1 MSLLSWQNILGS
13 RQIAADLEE
22 KLANQGEVFRT
33 REESVTVTFS
43 YQANGNHATELST
56 VGHVI
61 LERHWKSTFDFTEIL
76 NNYWWKRG
84 TVCQILRFISQFSL
98 KLYIQF

>member
-22 KLANQGEVFRT
+22 K
-33 REESVTVTFS
+33 SVIFTFS

-61 LERHWKSTFDFTEIL
+61 AERHWKSTFDFTEIL